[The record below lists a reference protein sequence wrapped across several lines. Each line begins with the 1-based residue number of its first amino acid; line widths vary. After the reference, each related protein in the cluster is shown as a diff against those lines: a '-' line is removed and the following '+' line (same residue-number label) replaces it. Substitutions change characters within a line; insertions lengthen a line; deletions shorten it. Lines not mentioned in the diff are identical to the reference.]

1 MKSSSNQLL
10 FSKCSFIA
18 GLMGLVLLTGITTT
32 SEAGQF
38 EGTLWSFHLIPKN
51 PNEKKRTG
59 TFREEGTKLFQ
70 SRNESDQRRNLVV
83 GFKQPLDKDETRL
96 MFTILVGKSGMCEA
110 TKI

>member
-51 PNEKKRTG
+51 PNEKSE
-59 TFREEGTKLFQ
+59 RERFARKEQNSSKAET
-70 SRNESDQRRNLVV
+70 NPTNVV
-83 GFKQPLDKDETRL
+83 TW
-96 MFTILVGKSGMCEA
+96 
-110 TKI
+110 